1 MQRIFFLLTILSV
14 FEVSCVSKTTSIKKH
29 FLLEDSLPKDFLKEY
44 MQKTGLH
51 DISNGADS
59 FEIRKWYPFYYS
71 DSFPVCLE
79 RLFVENGVVKV
90 EYFLFSN
97 KAGTLIL
104 TNSDLADIRVEKY
117 SLSAIPKRFYD
128 SLYHGY
134 NFSDV
139 DSFSIQ
145 AIIKSKW
152 TMFNTINYRN
162 VFFEQATTS
171 DYYGVFITD
180 PNQLSGHFKGLDQYA
195 SFARFTYD
203 SIWLRDSGF
212 KKWVY
217 DNLNRVYSFKPPV
230 SHSVL
235 YAE

>member
-1 MQRIFFLLTILSV
+1 MQKAFYLLAILTLFSIG
-14 FEVSCVSKTTSIKKH
+14 CVSKTATIKKH
-29 FLLEDSLPKDFLKEY
+29 FLLEDSLPKDVLKEY
-44 MQKTGLH
+44 MQKTGLR
-51 DISNGADS
+51 DISNGSDS

-79 RLFVENGVVKV
+79 RLYMENGALKG
-90 EYFLFSN
+90 EYYIFS
-97 KAGTLIL
+97 KKEDKLIL
-104 TNSDLADIRVEKY
+104 TRSDMKDMRIEKY

-212 KKWVY
+212 KKWAY
-217 DNLNRVYSFKPPV
+217 DNLNRVYNFKPPV
-230 SHSVL
+230 ARSVL
-235 YAE
+235 LAE